1 MSDQRVSR
9 PRRPGDEA
17 GGGAEQPPR
26 KRPRYLGPDYRSP
39 GERIHRRPS
48 KEVFRRRR
56 LVVIG
61 LAAFLALVLLLLL
74 GFVWPGFWRA
84 EEEEPEPLPTVTVTA
99 PAPTPTVDAMA
110 RAAEETAFQKALPST
125 VLQFALVSQAESPA
139 TLDAGA
145 VEAWTF
151 EYGDGAR
158 TVTVVAGQWATPEE
172 ATAAAQAMMAAAG
185 QPTAQGDVLVGD
197 QVVGTYAIMPG
208 STPDLAVATWHN
220 GTTVFQATGP
230 LDVIEEFY
238 AAFPL

>member
-17 GGGAEQPPR
+17 GDGAEQSPS

-74 GFVWPGFWRA
+74 GFVWPGFWRS

-110 RAAEETAFQKALPST
+110 RAAEETAFQKALPSA

-172 ATAAAQAMMAAAG
+172 ATAATQAMMAAAG

-197 QVVGTYAIMPG
+197 QVVGTYAITPG
-208 STPDLAVATWHN
+208 SAPDLAVATWHN

>member
-17 GGGAEQPPR
+17 GDGAGQTPR
-26 KRPRYLGPDYRSP
+26 KRPQYLEPDYRSP

-56 LVVIG
+56 LVVAV
-61 LAAFLALVLLLLL
+61 LAGILALVLVLLL
-74 GFVWPGFWRA
+74 GFVWPGFWRSD
-84 EEEEPEPLPTVTVTA
+84 EEPEPLPTVTVTA

-110 RAAEETAFQKALPST
+110 RAPEETAFQKALPSA

-151 EYGDGAR
+151 EYGDGSR

-172 ATAAAQAMMAAAG
+172 ATAATQAMMAAAG

-197 QVVGTYAIMPG
+197 QVVGTYVITPG
-208 STPDLAVATWHN
+208 SAADLAVATWHN
-220 GTTVFQATGP
+220 GTAVFQATGP